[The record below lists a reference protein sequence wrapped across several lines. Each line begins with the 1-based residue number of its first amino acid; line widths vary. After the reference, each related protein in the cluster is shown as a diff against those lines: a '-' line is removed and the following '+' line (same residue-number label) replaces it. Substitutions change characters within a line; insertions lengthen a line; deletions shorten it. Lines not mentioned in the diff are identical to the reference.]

1 MPGRTIPFITD
12 QVYHV
17 YNRGINKQPV
27 FVNKRDYDR
36 ALESLRYYR
45 FHNQNLSLSKYL
57 LLQKS
62 KRNNFLTNSRK
73 KLQTVVVFAYC
84 FMPNHFHLLVKQ
96 LVDGG
101 ISKFIGQF
109 QNSYTRYFNI
119 RHDRDGSLFLDQ
131 FKAVRI
137 EDDEQLLHVSRYI
150 HLNPYTGY
158 VVKNINNLVSYPYN
172 SLKDYVLQKGSDMVD
187 TEFILGQFHSRQ
199 AFKKFVLDQADY
211 QKNLKNIEHLLVEKP

>member
-12 QVYHV
+12 QAYHV

-62 KRNNFLTNSRK
+62 KRNNFLTNSRR
-73 KLQTVVVFAYC
+73 KLQMVEVFAYC

-96 LVDGG
+96 LEDGG

-172 SLKDYVLQKGSDMVD
+172 SLKDYLLQKESDMVD

-199 AFKKFVLDQADY
+199 SFKKFVFDQADY
-211 QKNLKNIEHLLVEKP
+211 QKNLKEIEHLLVEKP